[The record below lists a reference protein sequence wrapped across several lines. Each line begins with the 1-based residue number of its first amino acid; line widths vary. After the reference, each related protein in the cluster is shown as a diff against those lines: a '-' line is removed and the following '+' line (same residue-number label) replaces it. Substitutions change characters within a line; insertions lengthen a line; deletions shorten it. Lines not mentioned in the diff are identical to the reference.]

1 MRVTLHFL
9 PRFLALFC
17 ALTLLLAAA
26 AEARPAGESW
36 LDRPLTDWNR
46 SRGGQLAPLPDPPD
60 VPDVAAPDIC
70 NEQMRKPVQPFERTL
85 VARGWKLFGPVQVF
99 GPAQVVMATSGLD
112 GMCRPLGFQA
122 FVTWD
127 GRYAGTLSPVA
138 MQART
143 DGALTRVELIS
154 PSRLMAEF
162 SRYAPGD
169 PACCPSRTAVVN
181 YVLQPG
187 EAPTLRAEDVSHFQT
202 CPERPAEP
210 GASSAGASS
219 GGTPIGGVSG
229 TAGPD
234 RLAGKRWT
242 LVEVEGETVN
252 VAEPFIE
259 FDPASRRY
267 TGSDGCNRFSG
278 RYEIQGARL
287 RFAPP
292 TRTKRACLDEPVRR
306 LESRFNRLLPQVNRF
321 EMLGDRLVLYASKR
335 RLMVLAARSSD

>member
-1 MRVTLHFL
+1 MRVTLLF
-9 PRFLALFC
+9 PSRWLASFC
-17 ALTLLLAAA
+17 AMTFLLAA
-26 AEARPAGESW
+26 AEARPASESW

-46 SRGGQLAPLPDPPD
+46 SRGGQVTPLPEPPD
-60 VPDVAAPDIC
+60 VPDMAAPDIC
-70 NEQMRKPVQPFERTL
+70 NERMRQPAQSFERTL

-112 GMCRPLGFQA
+112 GMCRPLGFQV
-122 FVTWD
+122 FVLWD

-143 DGALTRVELIS
+143 DGALVRVELLS
-154 PSRLMAEF
+154 PSRMTAEF

-181 YVLQPG
+181 YVMQPG
-187 EAPTLRAEDVSHFQT
+187 ETPTIRAEEVSHFRT
-202 CPERPAEP
+202 CPNQPAEP
-210 GASSAGASS
+210 GAPS
-219 GGTPIGGVSG
+219 GGTQVGG
-229 TAGPD
+229 AGGSARADLP
-234 RLAGKRWT
+234 AGKRWT
-242 LVEVEGETVN
+242 LVEVEGERVN

-278 RYEIQGARL
+278 RYEIQGTRL

-292 TRTKRACLDEPVRR
+292 TRTKRACLDEPVRQ
-306 LESRFNRLLPQVNRF
+306 LENRFNRLLLQVNRF
-321 EMLGDRLVLYASKR
+321 EMLGDRLVLYAGRR

>member
-1 MRVTLHFL
+1 MRVNPLL
-9 PRFLALFC
+9 PLFLALFC
-17 ALTLLLAAA
+17 ALAFLPAAS
-26 AEARPAGESW
+26 AEARSAGESW

-46 SRGGQLAPLPDPPD
+46 SRGGQSAPLPEPPA
-60 VPDVAAPDIC
+60 VPDIAAPDIC
-70 NEQMRKPVQPFERTL
+70 NEQMRKPVQPFERAL

-112 GMCRPLGFQA
+112 GMCRPLGFQV
-122 FVTWD
+122 FVVWD

-187 EAPTLRAEDVSHFQT
+187 ESPTIRAEEVSHFRP
-202 CPERPAEP
+202 CPNQPAEP
-210 GASSAGASS
+210 GAPTGGGQSAGGAAGS
-219 GGTPIGGVSG
+219 GGS
-229 TAGPD
+229 D

-242 LVEVEGETVN
+242 LVEAEGETVN
-252 VAEPFIE
+252 VTEPFIE
-259 FDPASRRY
+259 FDAANRRY

-306 LESRFNRLLPQVNRF
+306 LETRFNRLLPQVNRF
-321 EMLGDRLVLYASKR
+321 EMMGDRLVLYAGAR

>member
-9 PRFLALFC
+9 PRFLASFGT
-17 ALTLLLAAA
+17 LTFLLAATA
-26 AEARPAGESW
+26 KVCPAGESW

-46 SRGGQLAPLPDPPD
+46 ARGGQSAPLPEPPA
-60 VPDVAAPDIC
+60 VPDIAAPDIC
-70 NEQMRKPVQPFERTL
+70 NEQMRKPVQPFERAL

-143 DGALTRVELIS
+143 DGALVRVELLS
-154 PSRLMAEF
+154 PSRLTAEF

-187 EAPTLRAEDVSHFQT
+187 ETPTLRAEEVSHFRT
-202 CPERPAEP
+202 CPNRPAEP
-210 GASSAGASS
+210 GAPTGGLPS
-219 GGTPIGGVSG
+219 GGPGGGGGADLLS
-229 TAGPD
+229 
-234 RLAGKRWT
+234 GKRWT
-242 LVEVEGETVN
+242 LVEAEGETVS
-252 VAEPFIE
+252 VTEPFIE
-259 FDPASRRY
+259 FDAANQRY

-278 RYEIQGARL
+278 RYELRGSNGL

-306 LESRFNRLLPQVNRF
+306 LEARFNRLLLQVNRF
-321 EMLGDRLVLYASKR
+321 EMTGNRLVLYAGKR
-335 RLMVLAARSSD
+335 RLMVLAARPSD

>member
-1 MRVTLHFL
+1 MRVTHHLL

-17 ALTLLLAAA
+17 ALTFLLAAA
-26 AEARPAGESW
+26 AEARPASESW

-46 SRGGQLAPLPDPPD
+46 SRGGQSAPLPEPPA
-60 VPDVAAPDIC
+60 VPDIAAPDIC
-70 NEQMRKPVQPFERTL
+70 NERMRQPTQSFERTL

-99 GPAQVVMATSGLD
+99 GLAQVVMATSGLD
-112 GMCRPLGFQA
+112 GMCRPLGFQV
-122 FVTWD
+122 FVLWD

-138 MQART
+138 MQARA
-143 DGALTRVELIS
+143 DGALVRVELVS
-154 PSRLMAEF
+154 PSRLTAEF

-181 YVLQPG
+181 YVMQRG
-187 EAPTLRAEDVSHFQT
+187 ETPTIRAEEVSHFRT
-202 CPERPAEP
+202 CPNQPAEP
-210 GASSAGASS
+210 GTPG
-219 GGTPIGGVSG
+219 GGTPVGG
-229 TAGPD
+229 AGGSAAADLP
-234 RLAGKRWT
+234 AGKRWT

-259 FDPASRRY
+259 FDAANRRY

-278 RYEIQGARL
+278 RYELRGSNGL
-287 RFAPP
+287 RFVPP
-292 TRTKRACLDEPVRR
+292 ARTKRACLDEPVRR
-306 LESRFNRLLPQVNRF
+306 LENRFNRLLLQVNRF

>member
-9 PRFLALFC
+9 PRFLASFC
-17 ALTLLLAAA
+17 ALTFLLAAT
-26 AEARPAGESW
+26 AEARPTGESW

-46 SRGGQLAPLPDPPD
+46 SRGGQVTPLPEPPD
-60 VPDVAAPDIC
+60 VPDIAAPDIC
-70 NEQMRKPVQPFERTL
+70 NERMRQPTQSFERTL

-112 GMCRPLGFQA
+112 GMCRPLGFQV
-122 FVTWD
+122 FVLWD

-143 DGALTRVELIS
+143 DGALVRVELLS
-154 PSRLMAEF
+154 PSRMTAEF

-169 PACCPSRTAVVN
+169 PACCPSRTAVVT
-181 YVLQPG
+181 YALQPG
-187 EAPTLRAEDVSHFQT
+187 ETPTIRAEEVSHFRT

-210 GASSAGASS
+210 GASS

-234 RLAGKRWT
+234 QLAGKRWT

-252 VAEPFIE
+252 ATEPFIE
-259 FDPASRRY
+259 FDAANRRY

-278 RYEIQGARL
+278 RYEIRGTGL

-306 LESRFNRLLPQVNRF
+306 LEARFNRLLPQVNRF
-321 EMLGDRLVLYASKR
+321 EMLGDQLVLYAGRR
-335 RLMVLAARSSD
+335 RLMVLAARSAD